1 MEWYGEGG
9 IVGDVVTKK
18 NAGIQSET
26 PMQKMQREAL
36 EEQALADAGGAAET
50 PMQKM
55 QREAL
60 EEQALADAGG
70 AAETP
75 MQKMQREALEEQ
87 ALADG
92 VMLES
97 TSQMSMQEMQQAAAA
112 EQSAL
117 DQEVRKN
124 TDFKRALNS
133 CLFDM
138 SARGGKIVN
147 YSILA
152 LILTTV
158 LLSMFNT
165 VPDIHDEWGDD
176 IIFFQMVVIS
186 IFLVEYLLRIYAA
199 KNRREYIFSFYGI
212 IDFLTVL
219 PIVFG
224 NPGSAIMRL
233 ARLIRIVKLAQYF
246 PVLSSLM
253 RSVSDAVN
261 MIFAV
266 LATIAAVSIFAGN
279 LAYILEPETFGNAFV
294 GAWWSLVTMS
304 TVGYGDLVPHS
315 AGGMALGGLL
325 ILVGICVV
333 AMMTAVIAV
342 RVGRMVNMTNQCFG
356 CDKPISSEFVY
367 CPHCGQDQSDDIDLF
382 TDDE

>member
-1 MEWYGEGG
+1 MVWPEGVL
-9 IVGDVVTKK
+9 IVGDVAKK
-18 NAGIQSET
+18 KDEGIQPET

-36 EEQALADAGGAAET
+36 EEQASADAGGVAET

-60 EEQALADAGG
+60 EEQASADG
-70 AAETP
+70 AAP
-75 MQKMQREALEEQ
+75 A
-87 ALADG
+87 
-92 VMLES
+92 
-97 TSQMSMQEMQQAAAA
+97 MSMEEMQEAAVA
-112 EQSAL
+112 EQSAS
-117 DQEVRKN
+117 DHEVRKN
-124 TDFKRALNS
+124 TDFKKVLNGY
-133 CLFDM
+133 LFDM
-138 SARGGKIVN
+138 STRGGKIVN

-152 LILTTV
+152 MIITTV
-158 LLSMFNT
+158 LFSMFNT
-165 VPDIHDEWGDD
+165 VSDIHQAWGDQ
-176 IIFFQMVVIS
+176 IRSFQMVVIS
-186 IFLVEYLLRIYAA
+186 IFLIEYLLRVYAA
-199 KNRREYIFSFYGI
+199 KNRREYIFGFYGVV
-212 IDFLTVL
+212 DFLTVL

-246 PVLSSLM
+246 PVLTSLM

-279 LAYILEPETFGNAFV
+279 LVYILEPETFDNAFI

-304 TVGYGDLVPHS
+304 TVGYGDLVPHT
-315 AGGMALGGLL
+315 AAGMALGGVL

-356 CDKPISSEFVY
+356 CDKSISSEYVF
-367 CPHCGQDQSDDIDLF
+367 CPYCGQDQSDDIDLF

>member
-1 MEWYGEGG
+1 LIVGEVEKKKGEG
-9 IVGDVVTKK
+9 
-18 NAGIQSET
+18 IQPET

-36 EEQALADAGGAAET
+36 EEQALADADDVAET

-60 EEQALADAGG
+60 EEQALADTG
-70 AAETP
+70 AVAETP

-87 ALADG
+87 VKADG
-92 VMLES
+92 VAPETAS
-97 TSQMSMQEMQQAAAA
+97 AMSMEDMQQAAVA
-112 EQSAL
+112 EQSAS
-117 DQEVRKN
+117 DQGIRQN
-124 TDFKRALNS
+124 TDFKKVLNAL
-133 CLFDM
+133 LFDM
-138 SARGGKIVN
+138 STRGGKIVN
-147 YSILA
+147 YSVLA
-152 LILTTV
+152 MILTTV

-165 VPDIHDEWGDD
+165 VSDIHQAWGDQ
-176 IIFFQMVVIS
+176 IRSFQMVVIS
-186 IFLVEYLLRIYAA
+186 VFLVEYLLRIYAA
-199 KNRREYIFSFYGI
+199 KDRRKYILGFYGI

-261 MIFAV
+261 MIIAV
-266 LATIAAVSIFAGN
+266 LATIAAVSIFSGN
-279 LAYILEPETFGNAFV
+279 LVYILEPETFDNAFI

-315 AGGMALGGLL
+315 AAGMALGGVL

-356 CDKPISSEFVY
+356 CDKSISSEFIF